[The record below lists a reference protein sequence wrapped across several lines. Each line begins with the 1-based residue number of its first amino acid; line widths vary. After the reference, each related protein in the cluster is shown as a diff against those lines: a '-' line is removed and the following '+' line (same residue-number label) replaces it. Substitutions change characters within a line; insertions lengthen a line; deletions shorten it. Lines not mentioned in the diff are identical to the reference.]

1 MQVKVDSTEQNIKE
15 YQEEKFNEEQDY
27 IESVYQILQR
37 SDPLEAPKKSQI
49 EAWKD
54 RYKNVYISQIV
65 EPDKFYVW
73 RTLTRVEYKKLN
85 ANKEFDNPQAAY
97 EIMVETCLLY
107 PQPTQAWRLNS
118 PAGWIDTLG
127 KQIAFQSGWVS
138 DQEHL
143 ATIRVF

>member
-97 EIMVETCLLY
+97 EIMVETRLLY

-138 DQEHL
+138 GQEHL